1 MSARDEILGNIRR
14 SLGVT
19 GQEAPRRSTVENRL
33 AQAPRGVIPQ
43 RGQLDA
49 AARVALFR
57 TMAEAALASVD
68 EVDSLDKVPAAVADY
83 LRRGNLPAKA
93 KVGSALAGLP
103 WAETTLEISTGASDG
118 RDLVAVNRAFGA
130 AAETGSIALVSG
142 PDSPTTLNFLPD
154 YAIAVLRESEI
165 AGDYEAVWS
174 RLRDRYGKGA
184 MPRTLNWVT
193 GPSRS
198 ADIEQTMLLGAHGPR
213 SLHIVVVK
221 D

>member
-1 MSARDEILGNIRR
+1 MSARDDILGTIRR

-19 GQEAPRRSTVENRL
+19 GQEAPRRSAVENRL

-49 AARVALFR
+49 AARVALFK
-57 TMAEAALASVD
+57 TMAEAALASVE
-68 EVDSLDKVPAAVADY
+68 EVDSFETVPAAVADY

-93 KVGSALAGLP
+93 RIGEALGGLP
-103 WAETTLEISTGASDG
+103 WSETTLEITRGPSDG
-118 RDLVAVNRAFGA
+118 RDLIAVNRAFAG
-130 AAETGSIALVSG
+130 AAETGSIALTSG

-165 AGDYEAVWS
+165 AGDYESVWDS
-174 RLRDRYGKGA
+174 LRERYGKGT

-213 SLHIVVVK
+213 SLHILVVK
-221 D
+221 G